1 VITTAELN
9 ALPAPQF
16 WRRVAF
22 ALYEQLVLLG
32 VIAFTFLVPNLGL
45 GVLFNI
51 SLPSWLT
58 FIYLYAILGI
68 YFIWY
73 WTKTGQ
79 TLAMQTWRVRMI
91 GPDGHHLTRRQ
102 AIWRYFLG
110 SLWIVPCVLLQWLF
124 ELQKWQIIEML
135 FAIAL
140 FLWPLSIYL
149 DRVSPQLRQS
159 LPDRLART
167 RLVELPKNLVTLS

>member
-1 VITTAELN
+1 
-9 ALPAPQF
+9 
-16 WRRVAF
+16 
-22 ALYEQLVLLG
+22 
-32 VIAFTFLVPNLGL
+32 
-45 GVLFNI
+45 
-51 SLPSWLT
+51 
-58 FIYLYAILGI
+58 
-68 YFIWY
+68 
-73 WTKTGQ
+73 
-79 TLAMQTWRVRMI
+79 
-91 GPDGHHLTRRQ
+91 
-102 AIWRYFLG
+102 
-110 SLWIVPCVLLQWLF
+110 LQWLF